1 MTFED
6 RDTYGMYKRYDKS
19 GPGPELMGAGTLMG
33 EDVVNRSDED
43 LGDIKEIMLDMR
55 SGQVAYAVLSFGGM
69 LGLGTKLFAVPWQAL
84 QLDTV
89 NKRFVLD
96 ISKDRLESAPGFDP
110 DAWPDMTDVT
120 WTNQIHTFYGTEAS
134 RSGSMQAGSMPMG
147 GMSAGTGMGAGAGS
161 MGAGHAGTAGSS
173 GSGMTGGSGAPRSG
187 AGGSGAGSEGGD
199 GL

>member
-1 MTFED
+1 
-6 RDTYGMYKRYDKS
+6 
-19 GPGPELMGAGTLMG
+19 MGAGTLMG
-33 EDVVNRSDED
+33 EDVANRNDED

-55 SGQVAYAVLSFGGM
+55 TGQVAYAVLSFGGM
-69 LGLGTKLFAVPWQAL
+69 LGVGAKLFAVPWQAL

-120 WTNQIHTFYGTEAS
+120 WTNQLHTFYGTDAS
-134 RSGSMQAGSMPMG
+134 RSGSMQTGSMPMG
-147 GMSAGTGMGAGAGS
+147 GMSSGTGMGAGAGS

-173 GSGMTGGSGAPRSG
+173 GSGMTGGTGGTMGG
-187 AGGSGAGSEGGD
+187 AGGSGTGSEGGS